1 MGIEPTEWGAVS
13 VRLTPNPAVE
23 RVSVQSDG
31 DIRSVEVMDMAGRRV
46 SGKRCTGQELH
57 TELGVGPLPSGVYI
71 VKVATVQGMS
81 TLKLVKE

>member
-1 MGIEPTEWGAVS
+1 MS

-23 RVSVQSDG
+23 RVSVQSYG
-31 DIRSVEVMDMAGRRV
+31 GIRSVEVMDMAGRRV
-46 SGKRCTGQELH
+46 TGKRCTGQELH
-57 TELGVGPLPSGVYI
+57 TELDVRPLPSGINI